1 MRQRHPAEELLH
13 SLGITEPSEIDL
25 EAIAYTLGIKVKYY
39 PLDGCEARILGVGDN
54 AIITVNDQCHPGR
67 QRFSIAHELGH
78 WKYHRGKMMVCR
90 SDEIGN
96 FGSGRDK
103 TSSAEKHAD
112 IYAANL
118 LMPSYLFVPVL
129 RSFRK
134 FNFDIIKKVR
144 DIFQVSMTAAAFRCI
159 EIGDAPAVLISHNH
173 QGRNWFCRSKLVPDH
188 WFPRADLRPESSAMD
203 LLFRNNNLM
212 TTTPV
217 KYVSAE
223 AWFDR
228 YDAQR
233 YEVLEESI
241 KIGLS
246 EILTI
251 LVITENDMLEN

>member
-1 MRQRHPAEELLH
+1 MKRFHPAEELLQ

-25 EAIAYTLGIKVKYY
+25 EAIAYFLGIKVKYH
-39 PLDGCEARILGVGDN
+39 PLEGCEARILGVGDKG
-54 AIITVNDQCHPGR
+54 IITVNDQCSFGR

-78 WKYHRGKMMVCR
+78 WKYHRGRIMVCR

-96 FGSGRDK
+96 FGGGSNK

-112 IYAANL
+112 LYAANL

-134 FNFDIIKKVR
+134 FDFDTIKKIR
-144 DIFQVSMTAAAFRCI
+144 DIFQVSLTAAAFRCV

-173 QGRNWFCRSKLVPDH
+173 QGRNWFFRSKLVPDR
-188 WFPRADLRPESSAMD
+188 WFPREDLQPESSAMD

-212 TTTPV
+212 SATPS
-217 KYVSAE
+217 KYVSAA

-228 YDAQR
+228 YEARR
-233 YEVLEESI
+233 YEVLEQSI
-241 KIGLS
+241 KIGPA
-246 EILTI
+246 EILTN
-251 LVITENDMLEN
+251 LVITEDDMLED

>member
-1 MRQRHPAEELLH
+1 MRRFHPAEELLQ

-39 PLDGCEARILGVGDN
+39 PLEGCEARILGIGDN
-54 AIITVNDQCHPGR
+54 AIITVNDQCNWGR

-78 WKYHRGKMMVCR
+78 WKYHRGKIMVCR

-96 FGSGRDK
+96 FGSERNK
-103 TSSAEKHAD
+103 SSAAEKHAD

-134 FNFDIIKKVR
+134 FDFDTIKKIR
-144 DIFQVSMTAAAFRCI
+144 DIFQVSMTAAAFRSI

-173 QGRNWFCRSKLVPDH
+173 QGRNWFCRSKLVPDR
-188 WFPRADLRPESSAMD
+188 WFPRADLQPESSAMG
-203 LLFRNNNLM
+203 LMFTNNNLM
-212 TTTPV
+212 TVAPT

-233 YEVLEESI
+233 YEVLEQSI
-241 KIGLS
+241 KIGPS

-251 LVITENDMLEN
+251 LVITEDDMLDN